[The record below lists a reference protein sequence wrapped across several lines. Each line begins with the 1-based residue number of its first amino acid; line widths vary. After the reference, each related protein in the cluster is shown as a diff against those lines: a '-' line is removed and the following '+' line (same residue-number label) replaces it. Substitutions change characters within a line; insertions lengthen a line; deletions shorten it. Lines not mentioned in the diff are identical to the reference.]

1 MKGESVRAI
10 GVFVVGAAALMIV
23 AIAGCA
29 DRQQSSAQVQ
39 NQESAA
45 KAPRPPVEGLCGP
58 PDVPSADLAHKPGYR
73 QFAVSVTNASGLPV
87 SGLKQADFVVS
98 EESQKVSIDYF
109 REHAPVAIALLVDT
123 SGSMEPKLATVKLRL
138 GNLVEN
144 LNRCDEVMLFGFST
158 KPDLVQAFTTDH
170 RTVEKQM
177 EGFHA
182 YGQTALYDVTN
193 AALQK
198 LEDADYPNRTI
209 ILITDGMDN
218 TSTATQKEVAA
229 RASKDGVPIYAIG
242 IGDPTVPGGQVSVA
256 IGPFTMGGDES
267 ERVDAESL
275 KAFSAAAGGRTFI
288 VTGTAKDAG
297 NSFMTALSVIADTIA
312 RGYAIGVVIPGN
324 VTLAAVKVTIAN
336 RRDLAV
342 QTRMITANP

>member
-10 GVFVVGAAALMIV
+10 RCLVLGAAAVTIT

-29 DRQQSSAQVQ
+29 DTQPSRAQAQ
-39 NQESAA
+39 KQEAAA
-45 KAPRPPVEGLCGP
+45 KPARLPVEGLCKP
-58 PDVPSADLAHKPGYR
+58 PDVPSPDLARKPDYR

-87 SGLKQADFVVS
+87 FGLKQTDFVVS
-98 EESQKVSIDYF
+98 EESRKFRIDYF

-123 SGSMEPKLATVKLRL
+123 SGSMEPKLAMVKLRL

-158 KPDLVQAFTTDH
+158 KPDLVQSFTTDH
-170 RTVEKQM
+170 QMVATQM
-177 EGFHA
+177 EGLRA

-193 AALQK
+193 AALQS

-218 TSTATQKEVAA
+218 TSKATREEVAA
-229 RASKDGVPIYAIG
+229 QARKHGVPIYSIG
-242 IGDPTVPGGQVSVA
+242 IGDPTEPEGRIGVA
-256 IGPFTMGGDES
+256 IGPFTVDES

-288 VTGTAKDAG
+288 VPGTAADAG
-297 NSFMTALSVIADTIA
+297 NGFMTALSVIADTIA
-312 RGYAIGVVIPGN
+312 RGYAIGVVIPEN
-324 VTLAAVKVTIAN
+324 VTLSAVKLTILN
-336 RRDLAV
+336 RPDLV
-342 QTRMITANP
+342 VSTRLITANP

>member
-10 GVFVVGAAALMIV
+10 GVFVVVAAALMII

-29 DRQQSSAQVQ
+29 DRQQSSAQAQ

-45 KAPRPPVEGLCGP
+45 KAPRPPVQGLCGP
-58 PDVPSADLAHKPGYR
+58 PDVPSGDLANRPGYR
-73 QFAVSVTNASGLPV
+73 QFAVSVTNTSGLPV

-98 EESQKVSIDYF
+98 EESQKVPIDYF
-109 REHAPVAIALLVDT
+109 RERAPVAIALLVDT
-123 SGSMEPKLATVKLRL
+123 SGSMEPKLAMVKLRL

-158 KPDLVQAFTTDH
+158 KPDLVQSFTTDH
-170 RTVEKQM
+170 QM
-177 EGFHA
+177 VATQLEGLHA

-193 AALQK
+193 AALQS

-218 TSTATQKEVAA
+218 TSKATREEVAGQA
-229 RASKDGVPIYAIG
+229 RKHGVPIYSIG
-242 IGDPTVPGGQVSVA
+242 IGDPTEPEGRVSVA
-256 IGPFTMGGDES
+256 IGPFTMGDDTG
-267 ERVDAESL
+267 RVDAESL

-288 VTGTAKDAG
+288 VPGTAEDAG

-312 RGYAIGVVIPGN
+312 RGYSIGVVIPEN
-324 VTLAAVKVTIAN
+324 VTLSDVKATVVSRPDLLVVTRLIKAN
-336 RRDLAV
+336 H
-342 QTRMITANP
+342 